1 MKSGIK
7 STGDNAYATVTP
19 DNILAGLGVSISFK
33 AKNKA
38 GISVFNFFAFTLK
51 SIYKTTSNSKFIYPY
66 YSHTARQMQELLFL
80 ISKIMVQCRYRTVGL
95 QSCATNLG
103 ISQQTLSRWQKDWK

>member
-51 SIYKTTSNSKFIYPY
+51 SIYKTTAIQNLFTPIIATQPGKCKNCSSLLVKSWYNVG
-66 YSHTARQMQELLFL
+66 TAL
-80 ISKIMVQCRYRTVGL
+80 
-95 QSCATNLG
+95 
-103 ISQQTLSRWQKDWK
+103 